1 MGGIEMSKLNIGVM
15 FGGRSVEHEVSIITG
30 IQVIENIDKSKYEV
44 IPIYVSK
51 EGDWYTGKELL
62 ELKNFNDM
70 KELLSKVRKVF
81 LPPIP
86 GLARLFFYP
95 FKSRL
100 FNKEAESLKVDVIFP
115 ALHGM
120 HGEDGTVQG
129 LFKLANIPF
138 VGCGVMASSVGMDKI
153 IMKDIFKANGIP
165 IVNYTWLLR
174 KEYESKKENVI
185 SDIEQQLKYP
195 MFVKPANLGS
205 SIGISKARDRK
216 QLMSAIEVA
225 IRYDRKVIIEE
236 GVEDL
241 IEINCSVLGNDDEIN
256 ASVCEQPVS
265 WEDFLSFDDKYMRS
279 EGSKGMKSATRK
291 IPAPIPE
298 KKSEE
303 IKKLSLKVFKV
314 LDCAGVSRIDFLMNK
329 NTMEVYVNEINTIPG
344 ALAFYL
350 WEPEGIKFKELIDRL
365 IQIAL
370 KNHENENNNIYT
382 FDTELLKKASLGGVK
397 GSKVQ

>member
-1 MGGIEMSKLNIGVM
+1 MSKINIGVM

-30 IQVIENIDKSKYEV
+30 LQVIENIDKSKYEI
-44 IPIYVSK
+44 IPIYISK

-62 ELKNFNDM
+62 EIKNFKDI

-95 FKSRL
+95 FKSG
-100 FNKEAESLKVDVIFP
+100 FFKKEVESLKVDVIFP

-120 HGEDGTVQG
+120 HGEDGTIQG
-129 LFKLANIPF
+129 LFSLANIPF

-165 IVNYTWLLR
+165 IVNYTWFLR
-174 KEYESKKENVI
+174 KEYEGKKENVI
-185 SDIEQQLKYP
+185 SSIEQKLKYP

-205 SIGISKARDRK
+205 SIGISKANNQE
-216 QLMSAIEVA
+216 QLISGIEIA

-236 GVEDL
+236 GVENL
-241 IEINCSVLGNDDEIN
+241 IEINCSVLGFDDELT

-265 WEDFLSFDDKYMRS
+265 WETFLTFDDKYMRS
-279 EGSKGMKSATRK
+279 GSVKGMKSATRK
-291 IPAPIPE
+291 MPAPIPE
-298 KKSEE
+298 EKSEE
-303 IKKLSLKVFKV
+303 IRKLSMKVFKV
-314 LDCAGVSRIDFLMNK
+314 LDCAGVSRIDFMMNK
-329 NTMEVYVNEINTIPG
+329 DSMEVFVNEINTIPG
-344 ALAFYL
+344 ALAYYL
-350 WEPEGIKFKELIDRL
+350 WEPEGINFRELIDRL

-370 KNHENENNNIYT
+370 RNHENENNNIYT
-382 FDTELLKKASLGGVK
+382 FDTELLKKASSGGIK
-397 GSKVQ
+397 GGKIK